1 MPLQPLML
9 QSPGIRNFLTLVHS
23 LFLDLEILNMFL
35 GTRQSWVSAV
45 FRDDYW
51 AVYAV
56 APAECR
62 SAIALVL
69 QNTFLASS
77 RSNTDSFVALACC
90 PHKHWVSSV
99 DLS

>member
-9 QSPGIRNFLTLVHS
+9 QSPGICNFLILVHS
-23 LFLDLEILNMFL
+23 LFLDLEILNMFF

-51 AVYAV
+51 ALYAV
-56 APAECR
+56 ALAGWK
-62 SAIALVL
+62 SAIVSVL

-77 RSNTDSFVALACC
+77 RGVS
-90 PHKHWVSSV
+90 PHLLRGVKSAQCS
-99 DLS
+99 